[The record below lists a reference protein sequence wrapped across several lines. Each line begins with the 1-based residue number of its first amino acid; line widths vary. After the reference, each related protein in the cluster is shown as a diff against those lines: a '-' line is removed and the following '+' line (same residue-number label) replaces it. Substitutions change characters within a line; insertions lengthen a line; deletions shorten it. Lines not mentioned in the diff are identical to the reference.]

1 MSYYGGRESGVQG
14 QDARGRW
21 VPFEQTSAGIAAR
34 QEQARRERESR
45 EPQTAESQRLA
56 SMTPAE
62 IALEKG
68 QKVTKELEELLR
80 KAKGARREVEEVMF
94 REDDRERRL
103 GRFDD
108 QTTADA
114 MEKYPALDGA
124 PRHLAD
130 RLAQKAPANEP
141 IVFTTGTEA

>member
-1 MSYYGGRESGVQG
+1 
-14 QDARGRW
+14 
-21 VPFEQTSAGIAAR
+21 
-34 QEQARRERESR
+34 
-45 EPQTAESQRLA
+45 
-56 SMTPAE
+56 MTPAE

-80 KAKGARREVEEVMF
+80 SAKGARREVEEVMF

-114 MEKYPALDGA
+114 MEKYPALDRS
-124 PRHLAD
+124 PRHLDD
-130 RLAQKAPANEP
+130 RLAQKALTSDP